1 MTINAHPCPSC
12 GLMLEATSPQLCFPC
27 LVREAKIKMGAVDSR
42 IAKPKVLA
50 RKTGR
55 PETAVVEKNLVQPE
69 GEQRA
74 QPIQLDEKPQKKS
87 LHKKAK
93 SKKSRRGRVRR
104 VGGTSYPAPIV
115 RSGRSSPTLHCVLC
129 GKKLKPGTLL
139 AHKKEKHE
147 EIPDERPQKKLRK
160 RSIWVSIVQG
170 GLPGLGKRR

>member
-1 MTINAHPCPSC
+1 
-12 GLMLEATSPQLCFPC
+12 
-27 LVREAKIKMGAVDSR
+27 MGAVDSR

-50 RKTGR
+50 RETGR
-55 PETAVVEKNLVQPE
+55 PEISVVEKNLVQPE
-69 GEQRA
+69 VEQRT
-74 QPIQLDEKPQKKS
+74 QPSQLDEKPQEKS

-93 SKKSRRGRVRR
+93 SKKSRRGRVRP